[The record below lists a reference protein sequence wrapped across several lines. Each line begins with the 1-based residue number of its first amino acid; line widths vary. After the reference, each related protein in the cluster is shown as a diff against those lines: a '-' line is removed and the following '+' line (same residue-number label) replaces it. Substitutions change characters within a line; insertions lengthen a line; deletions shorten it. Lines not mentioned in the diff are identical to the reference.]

1 MMINVNSNMGTESY
15 KEVIL
20 MIQNIIMLNLLDSLQ
35 NGNTKF

>member
-1 MMINVNSNMGTESY
+1 MDSESY